1 MEVMKSNL
9 HMLET
14 GKSVSKEKVLESE
27 VNLEQSKPD
36 LGQVYLPKAKMVVEE
51 LQPLEQTVLLRGYVQ
66 YRILYFTKEE
76 DGKLVG
82 LEGRIPVE
90 ESLALAD
97 ISRLDELYSDVLME
111 DFSVL
116 IVNPRKLVM
125 RLAMQI
131 KVWSEEIKDAFVST
145 DIKGDEGVEK
155 KICPVETASLFC
167 CKRDMLKIRREVP
180 LPEQYP
186 EIDQTLWSNMG
197 LEEFTERCEDG
208 IVKLS
213 GRLRLQFLY
222 QGMDL
227 ENGIGVTEFDTTVG
241 ISEVVE
247 CLGCRSGMIPCCS
260 YHLENETI
268 SILPNKEGE
277 QRVLL
282 LEASL
287 CLRLKVYEICQ
298 VQSLCNA
305 YGTQKELQ
313 VNKYTQEIP
322 RLIRKITGRQN
333 LEKKVTTSVGAG
345 KQEMLQLLCY
355 DGQLYPL
362 ACERQEE
369 TLLLRGFL
377 EITVLLVM
385 DEDEQPFFQEKIS
398 LPYEYRMEV
407 DSLCTGSQVDMESH
421 LEGLHVEVAQ
431 NGILDIHATSCFTAI
446 ITEKQCLEQIEDI
459 TEAPIPKEVLENL
472 PDMMILRVG
481 EGEDLWSIGK
491 KYYVTVEEL
500 CKQNHLESPEV
511 SVGQKLMLLR

>member
-1 MEVMKSNL
+1 MEVIKSNL

-14 GKSVSKEKVLESE
+14 GKSVSNEKVLENE
-27 VNLEQSKPD
+27 LNLEQSKPD
-36 LGQVYLPKAKMVVEE
+36 LGQVYLSKAKMVVEE

-76 DGKLVG
+76 DGKLEG

-97 ISRLDELYSDVLME
+97 ISRLDELYSDIQIE

-116 IVNPRKLVM
+116 ILNPRKLVM

-131 KVWSEEIKDAFVST
+131 KVWSEEIRDAFVST
-145 DIKGDEGVEK
+145 DIQGDECVEK

-167 CKRDMLKIRREVP
+167 CKRDMMKIRKEVT
-180 LPEQYP
+180 LSEQYP
-186 EIDQTLWSNMG
+186 EIDQALWSNIG
-197 LEEFTERCEDG
+197 LEEFEERCEDG

-227 ENGIGVTEFDTTVG
+227 GNGVGVTEFDTTVG
-241 ISEVVE
+241 ISDVIE

-287 CLRLKVYEICQ
+287 CLRLKVYEICH
-298 VQSLCNA
+298 VQSLCDA

-407 DSLCTGSQVDMESH
+407 DSLCTESQVDLESH

-431 NGILDIHATSCFTAI
+431 NGILDIHAIACFTAI

-459 TEAPIPKEVLENL
+459 TEEPIAKEVLENL